1 MREQEHMQRSLLEIL
16 EIKIISIEINSG
28 LDLIKERISELKDY
42 LQKNNR
48 LTANIMSETMHTKKT
63 IELLLNIMDKYKHH
77 PLL

>member
-1 MREQEHMQRSLLEIL
+1 MQRSLLEIL

>member
-1 MREQEHMQRSLLEIL
+1 MQRSLLEIL

-42 LQKNNR
+42 LQKNSR